1 MPARW
6 EQEPQNQLKQL
17 AASVLDHL
25 RRPTLHIS
33 GGGSGRAKVAAGNAS
48 PAKNS
53 KSSRSIKSIRSIKS
67 NRSIKSSRTDGRAED
82 GDDELWEYATPEP
95 DHLKAPEKPHGEVG
109 LKGDANSQD
118 KHSSS
123 NNNGSERYEVK
134 RQSTLKDHSSLENL
148 DERGENHNKTVG
160 SRDLYDD
167 YDMGAGSDENNMD
180 DDDDDDDGHQFAKAL
195 TAEAQ
200 DELAYFSQRVGN
212 ADFKLARRLVIH
224 PHGRAR
230 AFWDSILVFL
240 ISCM

>member
-17 AASVLDHL
+17 AATVLDHL
-25 RRPTLHIS
+25 RRPTLRHTS
-33 GGGSGRAKVAAGNAS
+33 GGGGRAKVAAGNAS
-48 PAKNS
+48 PTKNS
-53 KSSRSIKSIRSIKS
+53 RSFKSIRSIKS
-67 NRSIKSSRTDGRAED
+67 NRTGGRTED
-82 GDDELWEYATPEP
+82 GGDELWEYATPEP

-118 KHSSS
+118 NHSSS
-123 NNNGSERYEVK
+123 NNNGSERYEIK
-134 RQSTLKDHSSLENL
+134 RQSTLKKSHSSLENL

-160 SRDLYDD
+160 SRYLYDD
-167 YDMGAGSDENNMD
+167 YDVGAGSDENDMD
-180 DDDDDDDGHQFAKAL
+180 DENEDDDGHQFAKAL

-224 PHGRAR
+224 PHGRMR
-230 AFWDSILVFL
+230 AFWDSILMLL